1 MFIRMCKH
9 ILLYKARRHQPR
21 QERPG
26 YSVQHQDP
34 VVCYNKGS
42 NQLVNI
48 GQPITDH
55 YKLKGKIIFTC
66 GELRD
71 MRQERRDRSLILL
84 LWHFVK
90 FLYNWLTS
98 IEMCKSIFEILFIPK
113 YEGRGNQNVCFLQSG
128 PTKYFDLL
136 LLLLYICENR

>member
-1 MFIRMCKH
+1 MCKH

-71 MRQERRDRSLILL
+71 MRQERRALELNPSIMTFCQVPLQLID
-84 LWHFVK
+84 
-90 FLYNWLTS
+90 LY
-98 IEMCKSIFEILFIPK
+98 
-113 YEGRGNQNVCFLQSG
+113 
-128 PTKYFDLL
+128 
-136 LLLLYICENR
+136 